1 MNEGDTEAEVK
12 ATRGFNRIDPYLQR
26 QIIAVANSECL
37 TYPQRISKLSSWQD
51 VIPTS
56 TWDQPATWWQ
66 ADYIRLFLSW
76 KYQCFALIR
85 TNTYSKFSLPS
96 LPTEVQSAPLSGHIW
111 STSFVQLKWGSGLS
125 IMGFTGG
132 FTGGVSRCTFQKL
145 SVWLSVE
152 LTCWRCSSSASLG
165 AKLCKYGV
173 SWEMLR
179 EDSQVDILQWTKLL
193 TFSRGITSLLLL
205 WKVPLWNVIT

>member
-12 ATRGFNRIDPYLQR
+12 ATRGFNSIDPYLQR

-37 TYPQRISKLSSWQD
+37 TYRQRISKLSSWQD

-66 ADYIRLFLSW
+66 ADCIGLFLFW
-76 KYQCFALIR
+76 KCQCFALIR
-85 TNTYSKFSLPS
+85 TNTYSKFSLPF
-96 LPTEVQSAPLSGHIW
+96 LPTEVQLAPLSGHIW
-111 STSFVQLKWGSGLS
+111 STSFVQLKKWGSGLS
-125 IMGFTGG
+125 IMGFTGSVP
-132 FTGGVSRCTFQKL
+132 FCTFQKL

-152 LTCWRCSSSASLG
+152 LTCWRCRSSASLG

-173 SWEMLR
+173 SWWEMLR